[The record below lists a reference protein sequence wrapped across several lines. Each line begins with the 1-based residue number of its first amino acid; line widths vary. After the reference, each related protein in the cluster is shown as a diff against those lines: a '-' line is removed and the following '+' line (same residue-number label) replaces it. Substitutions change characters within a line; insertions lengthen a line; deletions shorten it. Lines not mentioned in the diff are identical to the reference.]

1 MSETPIVHVVDD
13 DEPYLVATARLLR
26 ALGYEVRTYSNAGD
40 FLLARS
46 DHAPGCVLLDLRMPG
61 PSGLDLQQ
69 ALACQPEPLPI
80 IFLSGYGDVPSAV
93 QAIKAGAVDFL
104 TKPVKRADLAKAVEQ
119 ALQRDAEGRI
129 LRRRMRRWRDCHE
142 RLTEC
147 EAKVF
152 ERVVAGKMNKEIAG
166 ELCAAERT
174 VKAHRAKV
182 MEKMQASSLADLV
195 HIADQLK
202 MDRAVRAQP

>member
-13 DEPYLVATARLLR
+13 DEPFLVAMARLLR

-46 DHAPGCVLLDLRMPG
+46 DHAPGCLLLDLRMPG

-80 IFLSGYGDVPSAV
+80 IFLSGCGDVPSAV
-93 QAIKAGAVDFL
+93 RAIKAGAVDFL
-104 TKPVKRADLAKAVEQ
+104 TKPVKRADLANAVEQ

-129 LRRRMRRWRDCHE
+129 LRRRLR
-142 RLTEC
+142 
-147 EAKVF
+147 
-152 ERVVAGKMNKEIAG
+152 
-166 ELCAAERT
+166 
-174 VKAHRAKV
+174 
-182 MEKMQASSLADLV
+182 
-195 HIADQLK
+195 
-202 MDRAVRAQP
+202 